1 MATPLFDRDR
11 AAVLIMDYQNDVVM
25 RFAEADASLLQR
37 AASVLSAARKAGV
50 PVIYVVIHFRPG
62 YPEVPARGVFNMV
75 RQSGMLQE
83 GTEGAAIHGAVTPQ
97 PGDLI
102 VTKKRIGAA
111 SGSDLECLLRA
122 TGRTHLVLFGIAT
135 SGVVLS
141 TARWAAD
148 ADYTMNVI
156 SDCCVDRDPEVHQVL
171 IQKVLAGMAPP
182 LTSSEFID
190 SLKAMA

>member
-1 MATPLFDRDR
+1 
-11 AAVLIMDYQNDVVM
+11 MDYQNDVVM
-25 RFAEADASLLQR
+25 RFAEADAGLLQR

-62 YPEVPARGVFNMV
+62 YPEIPTWGVFNMV

-83 GTEGAAIHGAVTPQ
+83 GTNGAAIHEAVPPQ

-111 SGSDLECLLRA
+111 AGSDLECILRA
-122 TGRTHLVLFGIAT
+122 KGRTHLVMFGIAT

-148 ADYTMNVI
+148 VDYSMNII
-156 SDCCVDRDPEVHQVL
+156 SDCCFDRDAEVHKVL
-171 IQKVLAGMAPP
+171 IEKVLAGMAPP
-182 LTSSEFID
+182 ITSSEFID
-190 SLKAMA
+190 SLGA